1 MLELIKTNSENIDFK
16 NLVVKLDRFL
26 KITDGDDHDFYN
38 QYNGL
43 DNIKHVLVA
52 YHDKTPVGC
61 AAFKPFDNNTVEIKR
76 MFTTEAARGKGV
88 ASAILKQLEVW
99 AKQLNYT
106 HSILE
111 TGIRQIEAV
120 NFYKKCNYQIID
132 NYGQYKGIKESI
144 CFKKA
149 L

>member
-43 DNIKHVLVA
+43 DNIKHVIVA

-61 AAFKPFDNNTVEIKR
+61 ASFKPFDNNTVEIKR
-76 MFTTEAARGKGV
+76 MFTTEAARSKRV
-88 ASAILKQLEVW
+88 ASPILKQLEAW
-99 AKQLNYT
+99 AKQLDYT

-120 NFYKKCNYQIID
+120 NFYKKCNYQITD
-132 NYGQYKGIKESI
+132 NYGQYKGVKESI

>member
-61 AAFKPFDNNTVEIKR
+61 AAFKPFDNNTIEIKR

-132 NYGQYKGIKESI
+132 NYGQYKGIQESI

>member
-16 NLVVKLDRFL
+16 NLVIKLDRFL

>member
-88 ASAILKQLEVW
+88 ASAILKQLEGW

>member
-120 NFYKKCNYQIID
+120 NFYKKCNYEIID

>member
-1 MLELIKTNSENIDFK
+1 MLELIKTNSKNIDFK

-120 NFYKKCNYQIID
+120 NFYKKCNYEIID